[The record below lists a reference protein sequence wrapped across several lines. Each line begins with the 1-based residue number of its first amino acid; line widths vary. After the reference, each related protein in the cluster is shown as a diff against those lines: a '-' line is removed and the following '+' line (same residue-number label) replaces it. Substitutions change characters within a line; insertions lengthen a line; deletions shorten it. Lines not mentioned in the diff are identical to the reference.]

1 MDWELYK
8 RAFEWDGSYREIC
21 VFGAQLDDWQQLLD
35 FLKSSNYEVDLLDK
49 VQEAYIPLPEEA
61 DTFFVGSNQQLYL
74 LEVNIGGSAPCV
86 LHCRFRDE
94 SEIVFY
100 FLPLDVTGEK
110 ALLNVFNFMIGLG
123 TVLQKDVI
131 LTVENVRDWALFR
144 FSAASGT
151 LAPEI
156 PQ

>member
-1 MDWELYK
+1 MDWDFYK
-8 RAFEWDGSYREIC
+8 QAFEWDGSYREIC
-21 VFGAQLDDWQQLLD
+21 VFETQLDDWQRLLD

-49 VQEAYIPLPEEA
+49 VREAYVPLPDEA
-61 DTFFVGSNQQLYL
+61 DVFFVASDQQLYL

-94 SEIVFY
+94 AEIVFY
-100 FLPLDVTGEK
+100 VLPLDVTGET
-110 ALLNVFNFMIGLG
+110 ALLQVFDFMIKVGS
-123 TVLQKDVI
+123 TLQKDVI

-144 FSAASGT
+144 FDVASGT

-156 PQ
+156 SS